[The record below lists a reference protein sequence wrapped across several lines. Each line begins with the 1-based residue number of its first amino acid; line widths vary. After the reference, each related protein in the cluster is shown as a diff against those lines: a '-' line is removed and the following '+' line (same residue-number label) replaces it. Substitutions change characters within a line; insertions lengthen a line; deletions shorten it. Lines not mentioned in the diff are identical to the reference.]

1 MHNLR
6 GSTYA
11 KKILLLLPL
20 SVIGIIIQLYST
32 RIGAGV
38 SPDST
43 QYLSAAQTVLQ
54 GQGLQILG
62 SEGELIPLM
71 LWPPLFPFILA
82 FFGRLGIDVYEAARV
97 WNAVMI
103 GANVFLI
110 GVIIARITYPS
121 KTAPIVG
128 SVLLLLSV
136 DFVSIHAWVWS
147 DPTMLFVG
155 FLGLLLLDKF
165 LVEKKHVFLLASV
178 FSCGLCLVTRYAAI
192 PFVIVGCTALL
203 LFQRGERL
211 IKRLFVSIAYGILSL
226 LPLIMWTIRNQTLTG
241 NSVGRE
247 FGFDV
252 GRLRILEVGLKVV
265 SDWVL
270 PGRITGE
277 IRGWIGGLF
286 LLTWL
291 MFAVIYAV
299 VKAKEDGKSRA
310 HGHSICLPQLLVLFF
325 LIYSFMLLFGNAFFQ
340 PGFPLNNRIMIPLYI
355 VMVIVSTGIAYDV
368 FHWVQ
373 PRFCTSDAFQK
384 RIWSIPILVLLSII
398 AVGMGF
404 KLVHMGKWLK
414 GSYEEGLGY
423 ASRAWRNSAEIR
435 FIEDLPLDA
444 LIYSNGPDAIYFLAD
459 RLTTLLPGSVQ
470 DAEQLSGTERSSIHN
485 MREDLL
491 RNDGYI
497 VYFRGITWRETLGEV
512 QLHQFLDLLPI
523 FGTQSGSIFKL
534 E

>member
-11 KKILLLLPL
+11 NKILFLLPL
-20 SVIGIIIQLYST
+20 SFIGIIIQLYST
-32 RIGAGV
+32 RLGAGV

-43 QYLSAAQTVLQ
+43 HYLAAAQNFFS
-54 GQGLQILG
+54 GQGLKILG
-62 SEGELIPLM
+62 PDGGFIPLT

-82 FFGRLGIDVYEAARV
+82 VFGRLGIEVYEAARV
-97 WNAVMI
+97 WNALMF
-103 GANVFLI
+103 GANVLLVGLI
-110 GVIIARITYPS
+110 VARITLPS
-121 KTAPIVG
+121 RITPVVG
-128 SVLLLLSV
+128 SMLMLISV
-136 DFVSIHAWVWS
+136 DIVSVHAWVWS
-147 DPTMLFVG
+147 DPTTLLFG
-155 FLGLLLLDKF
+155 FLGFLLIDHF
-165 LVEKKHVFLLASV
+165 LVEKKFAFFITSAIC
-178 FSCGLCLVTRYAAI
+178 CGLVLITRYAAI
-192 PFVIVGCTALL
+192 PFMAVGIIALL
-203 LFQRGERL
+203 LLQRGERL
-211 IKRLFVSIAYGILSL
+211 IKRLFVSTAYGILSL
-226 LPLIMWTIRNQTLTG
+226 LPLIMWAIRNQTLTG

-310 HGHSICLPQLLVLFF
+310 HGHSIYLPQLLVLFF

-340 PGFPLNNRIMIPLYI
+340 PGFPLNNRILIPLYI

-373 PRFCTSDAFQK
+373 PRFRTSDAFQK
-384 RIWSIPILVLLSII
+384 RIWSIPILVLLSIMT
-398 AVGMGF
+398 VWMGF
-404 KLVHMGKWLK
+404 QLVHMGKWLK

-470 DAEQLSGTERSSIHN
+470 EAEQLSGAERSSIHN